1 MRGSG
6 NLYRSE
12 FSSLGNSP
20 DDQPP
25 SPPIRVKVPVSMGR
39 FIGYNPIG
47 STDCPDSFAADIEE
61 PKAKRSCSGEKLAPL
76 TDSIPLVKE
85 GGFSFDELRTMWKCS
100 HAEGNNSEINQQI
113 LPEDI
118 SIDKTKWKS
127 ILTVE
132 PKAFF
137 KKFLSQYPGDTRA
150 TQPVLIFSHKPL
162 NSFEEVTDICKV
174 IDVAVVP
181 DRPDVCVAI
190 TETYHDVASYHM
202 LHAERQ
208 TDGSFTLAA
217 NSLEGRVLP
226 SEKAYSA
233 ARALL
238 LEFFLHGE
246 YVQNAVAEAPRYG
259 KGKDAEDMELFLNS
273 ISSAGRAGINKN
285 KFCVFTTSKQVYTDM
300 KNTGIKLASVGTKG
314 DADVGPK
321 LRRNFIQ
328 AWLAFCVA
336 NSLNKMMWQSPATVW
351 FERPDNIVH
360 AYPVVETLW
369 AYKGRKDKRA
379 SPFFISFDF
388 FVPVGVER
396 PIHLLH
402 EIVLHFDLVITWD
415 SIDAVTSYRV
425 LHADLMEN
433 DPAKIKDAD
442 FSNSQKSKQILSDSG
457 LWYL

>member
-1 MRGSG
+1 M
-6 NLYRSE
+6 YA
-12 FSSLGNSP
+12 
-20 DDQPP
+20 
-25 SPPIRVKVPVSMGR
+25 
-39 FIGYNPIG
+39 Y
-47 STDCPDSFAADIEE
+47 IE
-61 PKAKRSCSGEKLAPL
+61 GEKLAPL

-118 SIDKTKWKS
+118 SIEKTKWKS

-226 SEKAYSA
+226 SGTYTHAFVGYTSITDTYSTATVQSLVVVIVVLVIVVIVVLVVVVVIVVVVIVVVVTVVVVVVVVIIIIIIEVVVA
-233 ARALL
+233 A
-238 LEFFLHGE
+238 
-246 YVQNAVAEAPRYG
+246 AVAVVI
-259 KGKDAEDMELFLNS
+259 L
-273 ISSAGRAGINKN
+273 
-285 KFCVFTTSKQVYTDM
+285 
-300 KNTGIKLASVGTKG
+300 
-314 DADVGPK
+314 
-321 LRRNFIQ
+321 
-328 AWLAFCVA
+328 
-336 NSLNKMMWQSPATVW
+336 
-351 FERPDNIVH
+351 
-360 AYPVVETLW
+360 VVEVVVVLKV
-369 AYKGRKDKRA
+369 ALQLLVE
-379 SPFFISFDF
+379 PQQLLI
-388 FVPVGVER
+388 VPL
-396 PIHLLH
+396 PL
-402 EIVLHFDLVITWD
+402 
-415 SIDAVTSYRV
+415 
-425 LHADLMEN
+425 
-433 DPAKIKDAD
+433 
-442 FSNSQKSKQILSDSG
+442 
-457 LWYL
+457 